1 MFPKSP
7 GPACG
12 VAFTRAVVL
21 AGGLLASVAGAPAR
35 AAKPAP
41 APAEPA
47 LRLEAVLDSVRTA
60 HGVPGLAA
68 AVVEHGHLVAIG
80 AAGVPYVG
88 ATRSLTVHD
97 PMHIGSCTKS
107 MAALAIARLVE
118 QGRIQWSTT
127 LASAF
132 PALMPEMLPPYRNV
146 RLDQLL
152 THRGGIPAYESVD
165 DTTLRELN
173 SAALGAN
180 SVRSAFV
187 ERVIQEAPQHDPGAT
202 YDYSNAGYTLA
213 AAMVES
219 VTGKTWEY
227 WMDEMVFAPL
237 GLASAGMGWPADN
250 RHADRPRGHRCTG
263 DTGATPE
270 PLDGTYRL
278 GPVLGPG
285 GDVHA
290 SIADL
295 ARYAS
300 FQLDGCEG
308 RATRPALKP
317 ETWRRLHDDPDGA
330 PNGYAMGWEVMPSD
344 SGRPM
349 LFHDGTAGTFYTR
362 ILIEPSRDLA
372 VVIAANA
379 GEPCGKAACEQG
391 LTAVLARVER
401 GRKTP

>member
-1 MFPKSP
+1 MDRSESSASCREAALKLLER
-7 GPACG
+7 
-12 VAFTRAVVL
+12 TRRTRRDLERRLKEKDFDGATIAATLDRLTEVGLVDDVEFARAWL
-21 AGGLLASVAGAPAR
+21 AGRWGRKPSGWRRLEQELRAKGVSQEDAERAR
-35 AAKPAP
+35 AQ
-41 APAEPA
+41 
-47 LRLEAVLDSVRTA
+47 LEDR
-60 HGVPGLAA
+60 
-68 AVVEHGHLVAIG
+68 G
-80 AAGVPYVG
+80 AAP
-88 ATRSLTVHD
+88 
-97 PMHIGSCTKS
+97 
-107 MAALAIARLVE
+107 
-118 QGRIQWSTT
+118 
-127 LASAF
+127 
-132 PALMPEMLPPYRNV
+132 
-146 RLDQLL
+146 
-152 THRGGIPAYESVD
+152 
-165 DTTLRELN
+165 
-173 SAALGAN
+173 
-180 SVRSAFV
+180 
-187 ERVIQEAPQHDPGAT
+187 
-202 YDYSNAGYTLA
+202 
-213 AAMVES
+213 
-219 VTGKTWEY
+219 
-227 WMDEMVFAPL
+227 DEV
-237 GLASAGMGWPADN
+237 ASAGMGWPADN

-263 DTGATPE
+263 NTGATPE